1 MDLAV
6 TDATILEVEADVVS
20 FKSIIAGLS
29 SSSSISIGG
38 GETVEVVVGRETEVI
53 RVRNHWAVVGL
64 FSFDSIDSI
73 SNKDSTRCWFPVN

>member
-29 SSSSISIGG
+29 SSSISIGG
-38 GETVEVVVGRETEVI
+38 GETVEVVVGRVTEVI

>member
-6 TDATILEVEADVVS
+6 TDATTLEVEADVVS

-38 GETVEVVVGRETEVI
+38 GETVEVVVGRDTEVI
-53 RVRNHWAVVGL
+53 RVRNH
-64 FSFDSIDSI
+64 
-73 SNKDSTRCWFPVN
+73 